1 MMELSISTPKGAK
14 GTVEVSELAFG
25 KEFNQDLVHQAV
37 VAYMA
42 ASRQGS
48 KAQKNRS
55 AVSGG
60 GAKPW
65 RQKGSGRARAGTSRS
80 PIWRSG
86 GVTFAAQPRNYEQ
99 KLNKKMYRAAL
110 RCILSELAR
119 QERLVVVEGFELD
132 APKTKGLVQQLAQYD
147 IAEALIVTEEV
158 TENLYLASRNLH
170 KVDVV
175 DAQAINPV
183 SLIGFDKV
191 VITVGA
197 LKKVEEALS

>member
-1 MMELSISTPKGAK
+1 MMELSISTPKGVA
-14 GTVEVSELAFG
+14 GAVEVSEVAFG

-37 VAYMA
+37 VAFQA
-42 ASRQGS
+42 GARQGS

-99 KLNKKMYRAAL
+99 KLNRKMYRAAMQ
-110 RCILSELAR
+110 CIVSELVR
-119 QERLVVVEGFELD
+119 QERLVVVESVELE
-132 APKTKGLVQQLAQYD
+132 APKTKALVQYLAQYD
-147 IAEALIVTEEV
+147 IADALIVTEEV
-158 TENLYLASRNLH
+158 SENLYLAARNLY

-175 DAQAINPV
+175 DAQGVNPV
-183 SLIGFDKV
+183 SLIGFEKV
-191 VITVGA
+191 IITVAA
-197 LKKVEEALS
+197 LKKIEGSLA

>member
-1 MMELSISTPKGAK
+1 MMELSISTPKGVA
-14 GTVEVSELAFG
+14 GAVEVSEVAFG

-37 VAYMA
+37 VAFQA
-42 ASRQGS
+42 GARQGS

-99 KLNKKMYRAAL
+99 KLNRKMYRAAMQ
-110 RCILSELAR
+110 CIVSELVR
-119 QERLVVVEGFELD
+119 QERLVVVESVELE
-132 APKTKGLVQQLAQYD
+132 APKTKALVQYLAQYD
-147 IAEALIVTEEV
+147 IADALIVTEEV
-158 TENLYLASRNLH
+158 SENLYLAARNLY

-175 DAQAINPV
+175 DAQGVNPV
-183 SLIGFDKV
+183 SLIGFEKV
-191 VITVGA
+191 IITVAA
-197 LKKVEEALS
+197 LKKIEESLA